1 MLTVV
6 RSDYGGAHPLLQVV
20 LGVGVAAAGLYGLH
34 QLLYPRLSAWSHQL
48 FSARSAAAEA
58 EAERTAAL
66 TAALERLSE
75 GQTRLQQSLD
85 SLASAV
91 SRQQQRPDQ
100 LGYAESQADYLA
112 LPGPSSHTKR
122 SQQQQYN
129 SIDTYASSSRAA
141 AVRGGGW
148 DPYAPESSQHLPS
161 DGRPGSAA
169 SPSGRFAQG
178 NPSGF
183 YGSSATGFE
192 VTPPPMGNYRAPQPP
207 AQYGNASSIS
217 NNAGPSGADPGY
229 ARRTGAYAGPEAS
242 AAGGCAQGVWQLFA
256 QAAQCSCR
264 RLVGRHRRC
273 LKYTCMR
280 GQHIKASYN
289 IQGWVE
295 R

>member
-1 MLTVV
+1 
-6 RSDYGGAHPLLQVV
+6 
-20 LGVGVAAAGLYGLH
+20 VGVAAAGLYGLH

-75 GQTRLQQSLD
+75 GQTRLQQSLV

-100 LGYAESQADYLA
+100 LGFAESQADYLA

-122 SQQQQYN
+122 SQQQYN
-129 SIDTYASSSRAA
+129 SADTYASSSRAA

-161 DGRPGSAA
+161 EGRPGSAA
-169 SPSGRFAQG
+169 SPSGRQG

-183 YGSSATGFE
+183 YGSSATAFE

-242 AAGGCAQGVWQLFA
+242 AAGGCEGM
-256 QAAQCSCR
+256 QAYAGLHRVLAAFEVADEDGQQSFMQHSKSQPACILDTSDMGHASWVCTGCVAAVCASCPV
-264 RLVGRHRRC
+264 LLPPPG
-273 LKYTCMR
+273 
-280 GQHIKASYN
+280 G
-289 IQGWVE
+289 
-295 R
+295 